1 MILTQKQSILKTD
14 IQKKK
19 KTKHGLLDLA
29 LVLED
34 TQTQIGMKITIV
46 LSNISDSNF
55 LSER

>member
-19 KTKHGLLDLA
+19 TKHGLLDLT

-46 LSNISDSNF
+46 LSSISDSNF

>member
-19 KTKHGLLDLA
+19 TKHGLLDLT

>member
-1 MILTQKQSILKTD
+1 MILTLNRVYLIKLIS
-14 IQKKK
+14 KKK